1 MLLKIDYW
9 ISQWFSK
16 SATKYTDIS
25 NQVFVGVYGGAV
37 GLFTIGI
44 LARGCIFSLNSIKK
58 SIVMHNKMFKSVIYA
73 KMSFFD
79 TTPIGRILNAF
90 ARHQY
95 AVDAQL
101 TDYLMQLLQYLPLC
115 MGAVILIMTVMYQT
129 IGVFAVALLILIV
142 ILLFVGRSD
151 EKLRNRD
158 AITKSA
164 AFSHLT
170 ASLEGLFSIRAFE
183 CQERFIDLY
192 KEKIDQNHKFLY
204 GMQELKCWV
213 AFYLDILTSFM
224 IYCSVIVVIQ
234 YISTYPAS
242 TSGLVISNVLQ
253 LLVFLQW
260 TVRMFNEVREKLA
273 SVKQLAYYGNSV
285 QQESPSIIETNRP
298 PKDWPKTGNI
308 SFNDVYLRY
317 QEYGVDVLKGVSLKI
332 NAKEKIGIVGR
343 TGSGKSTLLISLLRI
358 VESSKGNIIIDGLD
372 VSKLG
377 LQDLRT
383 KIAIIPQEPILF
395 VGTIREN
402 VDLFGKNT
410 DDEVW
415 QALDSVHLGD
425 FIRRYSQQLNAPVIG
440 MFCFILKI
448 IFL

>member
-1 MLLKIDYW
+1 
-9 ISQWFSK
+9 
-16 SATKYTDIS
+16 
-25 NQVFVGVYGGAV
+25 
-37 GLFTIGI
+37 
-44 LARGCIFSLNSIKK
+44 
-58 SIVMHNKMFKSVIYA
+58 MHNKMFMSVIYA
-73 KMSFFD
+73 KMAFFD

-90 ARHQY
+90 ARHTY

-101 TDYLMQLLQYLPLC
+101 ADSLMQFLQYLPLC
-115 MGAVILIMTVMYQT
+115 SGAIILIMTVMYQT
-129 IGVFAVALLILIV
+129 IGVFAGAALIIVV
-142 ILLFVGRSD
+142 ILLFVGNSE

-170 ASLEGLFSIRAFE
+170 ASLEGLLSIRAFE
-183 CQERFIDLY
+183 CEQRFIDLY
-192 KEKIDQNHKFLY
+192 KEKIDQNHMFLY

-213 AFYLDILTSFM
+213 AFYLDILTSFV
-224 IYCSVIVVIQ
+224 IYCTVIVVIQ

-260 TVRMFNEVREKLA
+260 TVRMFSEVREKLA
-273 SVKQLAYYGNSV
+273 SVKQLSYYGNSV

-298 PKDWPKTGNI
+298 PKDWPKTGDI
-308 SFNDVYLRY
+308 TFDDIHLRY
-317 QEYGVDVLKGVSLKI
+317 QEAGVDVLKGVSLKI

-358 VESSKGNIIIDGLD
+358 VESRKGKIIIDGLD
-372 VSKLG
+372 VSQMG

-410 DDEVW
+410 DEEVW
-415 QALDSVHLGD
+415 KALDSVHLGD
-425 FIRRYSQQLNAPVIG
+425 FIRRYSQQLNALVIG
-440 MFCFILKI
+440 IRILCLI
-448 IFL
+448 IQFGYRKTLN

>member
-1 MLLKIDYW
+1 MGI
-9 ISQWFSK
+9 
-16 SATKYTDIS
+16 
-25 NQVFVGVYGGAV
+25 YGGAV
-37 GLFTIGI
+37 GLFTIAI
-44 LARGCIFSLNSIKK
+44 LFRGVVFSYNSIRK
-58 SIVMHNKMFKSVIYA
+58 SVDMHNKMFKSVIYA

-101 TDYLMQLLQYLPLC
+101 ADVLMQFLQYLPLC
-115 MGAVILIMTVMYQT
+115 LGAIILIMAVMYQT
-129 IGVFAVALLILIV
+129 IGVFAAALVIIII
-142 ILLFVGRSD
+142 ILLFMGNSE

-170 ASLEGLFSIRAFE
+170 ASLEGLFSIRAYE

-192 KEKIDQNHKFLY
+192 KEKIDQNHKYLF

-213 AFYLDILTSFM
+213 SFYLDILTSFI
-224 IYCSVIVVIQ
+224 IYCTLIVVIE
-234 YISTYPAS
+234 YIRDYPPS

-260 TVRMFNEVREKLA
+260 TVRMFSEVREKFA
-273 SVKQLAYYGNSV
+273 SVKQISYYGKCV
-285 QQESPSIIETNRP
+285 TQESPSIIENNRP
-298 PKDWPKTGNI
+298 PSGWPKNGNI
-308 SFNDVYLRY
+308 DFNDVYLRY
-317 QEYGVDVLKGVSLKI
+317 QENGADVLKAVSLKI

-358 VESSKGNIIIDGLD
+358 VESSKGSIVIDGID
-372 VSKLG
+372 VGKLG

-395 VGTIREN
+395 VGSIREN

-410 DDEVW
+410 DEEVW

-425 FIRRYSQQLNAPVIG
+425 FIRRYSEQLNAPVIG
-440 MFCFILKI
+440 KNILS
-448 IFL
+448 LLC